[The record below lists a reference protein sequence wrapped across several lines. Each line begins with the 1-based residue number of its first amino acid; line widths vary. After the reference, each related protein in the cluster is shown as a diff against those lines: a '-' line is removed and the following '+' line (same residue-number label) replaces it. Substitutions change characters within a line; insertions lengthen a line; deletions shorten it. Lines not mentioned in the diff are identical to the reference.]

1 MLVLTI
7 NDVPGAQIERALGLV
22 QGSVVQTKNIGR
34 DWLANLKS
42 IVGGELTGYTELMN
56 EARQIATRRMIEQAE
71 KIGAD
76 AIVGVRYTSGEIA
89 QGACE
94 VYAYGTAVALKK

>member
-7 NDVPGAQIERALGLV
+7 NDVPGATIEKALGLV
-22 QGSVVQTKNIGR
+22 QGSVVQTKHVGR
-34 DWLANLKS
+34 DFFAGLKS
-42 IVGGELTGYTELMN
+42 IVGGELAGYTELLN

>member
-22 QGSVVQTKNIGR
+22 QGSVVQTKHVGR
-34 DWLANLKS
+34 DFFAGLKS
-42 IVGGELTGYTELMN
+42 IVGGELAGYTERLN
-56 EARQIATRRMIEQAE
+56 EARQIATRRMIDRATEM
-71 KIGAD
+71 GAD

-94 VYAYGTAVALKK
+94 VYAYGTAVVLKK

>member
-1 MLVLTI
+1 MQILTI
-7 NDVPGAQIERALGLV
+7 NEVPCAQIERALGLV
-22 QGSVVQTKNIGR
+22 QGSVVQTKNVGR
-34 DWLANLKS
+34 DIFAGLKS
-42 IVGGELTGYTELMN
+42 LVGGELTGYTELMN
-56 EARQIATRRMIEQAE
+56 EARQIATRRMIEQATAV
-71 KIGAD
+71 GAD

>member
-1 MLVLTI
+1 MQVLTI
-7 NDVPGAQIERALGLV
+7 NEVPGAQIERALGLV
-22 QGSVVQTKNIGR
+22 QGSVVRTKHIGR
-34 DWLANLKS
+34 DFFANLKS
-42 IVGGELTGYTELMN
+42 IVGGELVGYTELLN
-56 EARQIATRRMIEQAE
+56 EARQIATRRMIDRATEM
-71 KIGAD
+71 GAD